1 MEEQK
6 ELCPSNN
13 LAIAIV
19 TTALGCLPLGIPAI
33 VKAASVERLWNAGQ
47 KEEAFKAAALAKK
60 LSVWGIV
67 LTAIFWFI
75 YIVAYG
81 ALIASMM

>member
-13 LAIAIV
+13 LALAII
-19 TTALGCLPLGIPAI
+19 TTVLCCVPLGVVAI

-47 KEEAFKAAALAKK
+47 KEEALQAAATAKK
-60 LSVWGIV
+60 LSIWGIV
-67 LTAIFWFI
+67 VGAVVSVLYLILAV
-75 YIVAYG
+75 VAEL
-81 ALIASMM
+81 A

>member
-33 VKAASVERLWNAGQ
+33 VKAASVGRLWNEGQ
-47 KEEAFKAAALAKK
+47 KEEALKAAALAKK

-67 LTAIFWFI
+67 LTAIFYTI
-75 YIVAYG
+75 YIIIVFAVT
-81 ALIASMM
+81 IAMM